1 MMAHV
6 FMEVCARYNN
16 TVKEKTMIFRIGI
29 ENNNDDRTIAWALD
43 HPGCFAYGQDSEEAQ
58 KNFPQAA
65 RDYRTWIAGHEEPW
79 LDDEVD
85 VAVEEIFDV
94 YFINP
99 SFERAERGKDTYMV
113 ESFFVH
119 DWKPLRPHEIE
130 HALKLLA
137 WSRADLMSLVE
148 GLDGEKRSRMYPN
161 ERWAIDGILKHVGGA
176 EWWYQ
181 ERIGYP
187 FPEDEADVPSD
198 PFERLQVVRD
208 HFNSLLP
215 RLDGVSKVVGLD
227 GEVWSPRKV
236 LRRALWHE
244 RDHTEHIRKLLG

>member
-1 MMAHV
+1 M
-6 FMEVCARYNN
+6 
-16 TVKEKTMIFRIGI
+16 MIFQLGI

-65 RDYRTWIAGHEEPW
+65 REYAAWIAQHGESW
-79 LDDEVD
+79 LDDEIEVI
-85 VAVEEIFDV
+85 VEETFDA
-94 YFINP
+94 YFINQA
-99 SFERAERGKDTYMV
+99 FERVERGKDTYMV

-119 DWKPLRPHEIE
+119 DWKPLVPHEIE

-137 WSRADLMSLVE
+137 WSRADLMSLVQ
-148 GLDGEKRSRMYPN
+148 GLSTEKLEQTYPS
-161 ERWAIDGILKHVGGA
+161 ERWNINGILKHIGGA

-187 FPEDEADVPSD
+187 FPENEEELPAN
-198 PFERLQVVRD
+198 PFERLAVVRD

-215 RLDGVSKVVGLD
+215 KLDKVNKVVGLD
-227 GEVWSPRKV
+227 GEIWSPRKV
-236 LRRALWHE
+236 LRRTLWHE
-244 RDHTEHIRKLLG
+244 KDHTEHIRKLL